1 MAKVNLRV
9 GADPEVFLL
18 DGAGK
23 LTSSIGLIGAGKWDP
38 FQIPDMPKGF
48 TLQEDNVSLEYGIPP
63 ASSGE
68 ELHHHISS
76 VMEKSLEYVKGLKF
90 SNLSCAVFPADQMT
104 DPGAH
109 VFGCEPDFNAWGPAG
124 KDEDGNPLN
133 INPGIQVPHQFMR
146 SAGGHIHV
154 ETKLDPVQVVKA
166 MDLFL
171 GVPSVLMDK
180 NGDPRR
186 KMYGKPG
193 AHRIKPYGVEYRV
206 LSNFWIFE
214 KKLCEWVFRNTEE
227 ALAHTDWVDEFGE
240 QIQQAINNNDKVM
253 AQQLVDALS
262 LEVV

>member
-1 MAKVNLRV
+1 MRI
-9 GADPEVFLL
+9 GADPEVFLI
-18 DGAGK
+18 DASGK
-23 LTSSIGLIGAGKWDP
+23 LRSSIGLIGAGKLDP

-63 ASSGE
+63 AHSGKQ
-68 ELHHHISS
+68 LHQYISD
-76 VMEKSLEYVKGLKF
+76 VMVKSLEYTKGLKF

-124 KDEDGNPLN
+124 KDEDGVPLN
-133 INPGIQVPHQFMR
+133 INPGIQVPHEFMR

-154 ETKLDPVQVVKA
+154 ETKLNPIQVVKA

-180 NGDPRR
+180 GDQRR
-186 KMYGKPG
+186 LMYGKAG
-193 AHRIKPYGVEYRV
+193 AHRIKPYGVEYRT
-206 LSNFWIFE
+206 LSNFWIFR
-214 KKLCEWVFRNTEE
+214 KDLCEWVFRNTEE

-240 QIQQAINNNDKVM
+240 QINQAINKNDKKM
-253 AQQLVDALS
+253 AEQLVQALS
-262 LEVV
+262 LEVI